1 MSKYDHMIPAL
12 YTPKDLQDHLADR
25 LKQARLT
32 QNLTQQAL
40 AERSGVSLGSL
51 RRFEQRGLISLTGFV
66 KLSFALNLS
75 DPLWRDGDPS
85 AEPQSMQALMAIAK
99 AVNAGQTAKEASPP
113 KRQRARAKKKTTHAS
128 KRSAT

>member
-1 MSKYDHMIPAL
+1 MIPAL

-40 AERSGVSLGSL
+40 AERSGVPLGSL
-51 RRFEQRGLISLTGFV
+51 RRFEQHGLISLTGFV

-75 DPLWRDGDPS
+75 DQLWSDGDPS
-85 AEPQSMQALMAIAK
+85 AEPQSMQALMAMAK
-99 AVNAGQTAKEASPP
+99 ATGGGQTAKQARPP
-113 KRQRARAKKKTTHAS
+113 KRQRARAKKRTTRAV
-128 KRSAT
+128 KRSAP

>member
-1 MSKYDHMIPAL
+1 MIPAL

-51 RRFEQRGLISLTGFV
+51 RRFEQHGLISLTGFV
-66 KLSFALNLS
+66 KLAFALNLS
-75 DPLWRDGDPS
+75 DHLWRDGDAS
-85 AEPQSMQALMAIAK
+85 TEPQSMQALMKLAK
-99 AVNAGQTAKEASPP
+99 AANAGQTAKEAPSP
-113 KRQRARAKKKTTHAS
+113 KRQRARAKKKTTHAV
-128 KRSAT
+128 KRSAP